1 MNASEAR
8 EHLEM
13 VERIIAAS
21 SRKLEAGGEFFII
34 WGVASAALNVLMQ
47 LVATDKLPPSALW
60 VTAAIDLV
68 AIGLSSW
75 RGRACRREGR
85 MSVLQREFFNVLWL
99 ALAMAFVSDFI
110 GSHIFTQ
117 WALSAIWT
125 VAASIVL
132 LFIAIHG
139 NRRAMIG
146 GIIMIASLAVANFE
160 IAYAGYALAAG
171 MLFGYAGF
179 GLMDILARA

>member
-1 MNASEAR
+1 MDASEAR

-21 SRKLEAGGEFFII
+21 SRKLQAGGEYFII
-34 WGVASAALNVLMQ
+34 WGVASALLNIVMQ
-47 LVATDKLPPSALW
+47 LVVDERLPVAALW
-60 VTAAIDLV
+60 SGVVIDLV
-68 AIGLSSW
+68 AIALSVF
-75 RGRACRREGR
+75 RARANRREGR

-99 ALAMAFVSDFI
+99 ALAMAFVTDVI
-110 GSHIFTQ
+110 GAHLFAN
-117 WALSAIWT
+117 WASSAIWN
-125 VAASIVL
+125 VAGSIVL
-132 LFIAIHG
+132 FFIALHG

-160 IAYAGYALAAG
+160 YAYAGYALAAG

-179 GLMDILARA
+179 GLMDFLARE